1 MEQFELEETL
11 MITSFHSLPWA
22 GTPSSSPGCSRSIQS
37 GLEGTILYKS
47 HYIFLHNSLASSQVH
62 NQTPNFSLLFFPFSF
77 CCYSPGWAMWNCD
90 SCHLTTLKGTDFLME
105 IEYERLDSVG
115 KFQIDKFSEWIS
127 PNLVAY
133 NICMY

>member
-1 MEQFELEETL
+1 M
-11 MITSFHSLPWA
+11 
-22 GTPSSSPGCSRSIQS
+22 
-37 GLEGTILYKS
+37 
-47 HYIFLHNSLASSQVH
+47 
-62 NQTPNFSLLFFPFSF
+62 
-77 CCYSPGWAMWNCD
+77 MWSCD
-90 SCHLTTLKGTDFLME
+90 FCHLTTLKGTDFLME